1 MRKKI
6 AMRWRREALRR
17 GAVITSEKWVF
28 NKQELR
34 EKGLQKN
41 DNGYAVK
48 VKYKS
53 FVYNV
58 ADDDMLK
65 AYKLLIWCMDVADE
79 DDKNLLGGI
88 CRTNTGES
96 SWIRG

>member
-6 AMRWRREALRR
+6 AMRWRRQALRR

-28 NKQELR
+28 SKQELR
-34 EKGLQKN
+34 ERGLQKS

-48 VKYKS
+48 AKYNG

-65 AYKLLIWCMDVADE
+65 AYKLLIWCMDVSDE
-79 DDKNLLGGI
+79 DGKHLIGGM
-88 CRTNTGES
+88 CYTDTGKS
-96 SWIRG
+96 DWIRG

>member
-6 AMRWRREALRR
+6 AMRWRRQALRR

-28 NKQELR
+28 NKQELKER
-34 EKGLQKN
+34 GLQKN

-48 VKYKS
+48 AKYKG

-79 DDKNLLGGI
+79 DNKNLLGGI

>member
-28 NKQELR
+28 NKKELR
-34 EKGLQKN
+34 EEGLRKS

-48 VKYKS
+48 AKYNGHT
-53 FVYNV
+53 YNV

-65 AYKLLIWCMDVADE
+65 AYKLLNWCMDVEDE
-79 DDKNLLGGI
+79 EECRSSAEVI
-88 CRTNTGES
+88 CNYWTGEPV
-96 SWIRG
+96 